1 MIVRRAR
8 PLYPRAARA
17 THQSVNRER
26 CPSNELPDTLHVIH
40 DGCSIQRRLVIPR
53 PQKGVLHSPRQ
64 QRAVTIRVTACSHP
78 RVSLRRG
85 SPQRCQNAGVQLLQQ
100 PTMCFTTSSYPP
112 AAARP
117 RGNIPS
123 WGSISCGRRLLA
135 AQRGGTELSPR
146 PPELGPHLL
155 LGAHAQLEAI
165 RTQQR
170 GAMASTQTDSSGV
183 PRETP
188 GGTPKTDIQTH

>member
-1 MIVRRAR
+1 MLVRRAR

-85 SPQRCQNAGVQLLQQ
+85 SPQRCQHAGVQLLQQ

-123 WGSISCGRRLLA
+123 WGEHLVWPTPTRSPTRRHGALTSSTRARSAPASRSTRTAGSDPHTA
-135 AQRGGTELSPR
+135 AWCN
-146 PPELGPHLL
+146 
-155 LGAHAQLEAI
+155 
-165 RTQQR
+165 
-170 GAMASTQTDSSGV
+170 GV
-183 PRETP
+183 HP
-188 GGTPKTDIQTH
+188 D